1 MTMHL
6 TQQDVESI
14 TTVSGAMSA
23 GFIVAGTA
31 VLKTL
36 CDDPRISPLGLLLGI
51 VQSHIDCLGSTLASL
66 EPDTRDQLIDGVPQQ
81 LRTIIARG
89 HG

>member
-14 TTVSGAMSA
+14 TTVNQAMSA

-36 CDDPRISPLGLLLGI
+36 CDDPKILSLI
-51 VQSHIDCLGSTLASL
+51 HI
-66 EPDTRDQLIDGVPQQ
+66 
-81 LRTIIARG
+81 
-89 HG
+89 

>member
-14 TTVSGAMSA
+14 TTVNQAMSA
-23 GFIVAGTA
+23 GFIMAGATI
-31 VLKTL
+31 LKPL
-36 CDDPRISPLGLLLGI
+36 CDDPRISPLGLMLGV
-51 VQSHIDCLGSTLASL
+51 VQSHVDGLASALSSL
-66 EPDTRDQLIDGVPQQ
+66 EPDTRDQLIDAVPQQ

-89 HG
+89 QG